1 MFEILPMV
9 KWSKKP
15 ERLFNLLIIILLLAA
30 ACDNT
35 QKVAQVDVAPATSA
49 KIPWAYTG
57 INELKKGDILIRPNL
72 NIFPGT
78 SLVPMGMGFGH
89 AAMVTKGFQHSNL
102 DSLLAGVQIIESI
115 AKDVSADFQ
124 IREISG
130 LVKSRFDAFNNDNFD
145 TRYYGNRYRLR
156 LPLSDA
162 EIDSIVAFALAQKG
176 DRSAWNASKAFPNNA
191 FNDSLVNVGLRTN
204 WADNATWYCSHLVWQ
219 SLFYITGKDAD
230 ANGGYMVYPND
241 LIQADLFNN
250 TESHRG
256 RTRF

>member
-1 MFEILPMV
+1 MDWNKM
-9 KWSKKP
+9 P
-15 ERLFNLLIIILLLAA
+15 ERLVKIVLFVLFAVASCQNPNKQPQAGQIL
-30 ACDNT
+30 N
-35 QKVAQVDVAPATSA
+35 VSSE
-49 KIPWAYTG
+49 IPWAFEG
-57 INELKKGDILIRPNL
+57 IDELRKGDILVRPNL

-78 SLVPMGMGFGH
+78 SLVQKGMGFGH
-89 AAMVTKGFQHSNL
+89 AALVTKGYKHQNN

-115 AKDVSADFQ
+115 AKDVSTDFQ

-145 TRYYGNRYRLR
+145 QRYAGSRYRLR
-156 LPLSDA
+156 LQVSEA
-162 EIDSIVAFALAQKG
+162 EIDLIIAFALTQKG
-176 DRSAWNASKAFPNNA
+176 DRSAWNASKAFSGNA
-191 FNDSLVNVGLRTN
+191 FNDSLVMSGSRKN

-219 SLFYITGKDAD
+219 SVFYITQKDVD

-250 TESHRG
+250 TESHQG

>member
-1 MFEILPMV
+1 MNWNKMLDRL
-9 KWSKKP
+9 SKIV
-15 ERLFNLLIIILLLAA
+15 LFVLITL
-30 ACDNT
+30 
-35 QKVAQVDVAPATSA
+35 TSCENPYNQPQA
-49 KIPWAYTG
+49 EHISNVSSEIPWAFEG
-57 INELKKGDILIRPNL
+57 IDELKKGDILVRPNL

-78 SLVPMGMGFGH
+78 SLVQKGMGFGH
-89 AAMVTKGFQHSNL
+89 AALVTKGYKHQNT

-115 AKDVSADFQ
+115 AKDVSTDFQ

-130 LVKSRFDAFNNDNFD
+130 LIKSRFDAFNNDNFD
-145 TRYYGNRYRLR
+145 QRYAGTRYRLR
-156 LPLSDA
+156 LQLSEA
-162 EIDSIVAFALAQKG
+162 EIDSIITFALAQKG
-176 DRSAWNASKAFPNNA
+176 DRSAWNASKAFPGNA
-191 FNDSLVNVGLRTN
+191 FNDSLVNSGSRKN

-219 SLFYITGKDAD
+219 SVFYITQKDAD